1 MILRSILCSCE
12 ALGLISGNPAALLVV
27 VYIMNMLPMLFFSIV
42 RVVTAYSY
50 IAELRQIPHL
60 PNIKKVTSHFQIILM
75 ARILYLCSK
84 DFVKIMESNPKT
96 KIILY
101 SLSTQIFYIALVYG
115 TLS

>member
-12 ALGLISGNPAALLVV
+12 ALGLISGNPAALLAV
-27 VYIMNMLPMLFFSIV
+27 VYIMNMLPMLFFRIV
-42 RVVTAYSY
+42 RVVTAY

-60 PNIKKVTSHFQIILM
+60 PNINKVTGHFQIILM
-75 ARILYLCSK
+75 ARIQYLCSK

-101 SLSTQIFYIALVYG
+101 SLSIQIFYIALVYG